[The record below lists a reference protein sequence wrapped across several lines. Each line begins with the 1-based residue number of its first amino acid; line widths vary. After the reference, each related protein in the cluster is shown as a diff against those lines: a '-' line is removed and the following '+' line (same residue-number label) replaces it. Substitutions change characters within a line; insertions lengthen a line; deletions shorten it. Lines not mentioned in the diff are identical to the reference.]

1 MAVDTAAGVTDAMP
15 MTARTGR
22 RLVATALWLVPA
34 MLCAQASAAAG
45 TPPAPLFDDERP
57 LQMMLELPLERLL
70 RERRDRPEVDG
81 VVVVADPGG
90 QARRLDATVS
100 TRGHSLNFKRSQVE
114 GTVFAGQNKLKL
126 STLCRDSDGFED
138 YLELE
143 RLAYLLYQQVSDVSL
158 RVRAVNMRYVDVE
171 SGGKVTE
178 APAFFLEHVD
188 SLAARVG
195 SVVLDVPTVPI
206 ASLDPEALALTSLFE
221 YLIGNTDWAAT
232 AAAEGRECCHNMV
245 PLIRAGSSYPV
256 VPLPYDFDSSG
267 LVDAPY
273 AVPNPDLHTRSVRE
287 RVYRGYCISNPHL
300 GNARE
305 KLNAARPAMEAI
317 ISAGRLEPRSRRKA
331 MDYLAEGFEDMND
344 TRHWQRKIVD
354 SCRG

>member
-1 MAVDTAAGVTDAMP
+1 MMP
-15 MTARTGR
+15 V
-22 RLVATALWLVPA
+22 L
-34 MLCAQASAAAG
+34 LCAQASPAAG
-45 TPPAPLFDDERP
+45 TSPAPLFDDERP
-57 LQMMLELPLERLL
+57 LRMVLELPLERLL
-70 RERRDRPEVDG
+70 RGRRDRPEVDG

-90 QARRLDATVS
+90 QARRLDAKVS
-100 TRGHSLNFKRSQVE
+100 TRGHSRLKNCDFPPLGLNFKRSQVE